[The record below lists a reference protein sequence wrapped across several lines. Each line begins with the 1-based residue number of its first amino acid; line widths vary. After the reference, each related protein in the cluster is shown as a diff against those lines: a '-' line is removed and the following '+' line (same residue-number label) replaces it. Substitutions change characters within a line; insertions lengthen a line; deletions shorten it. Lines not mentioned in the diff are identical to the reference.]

1 MIVEK
6 IFLIIGWIAIS
17 PVVLRDCV
25 IKGFKWIVRKIKR
38 S

>member
-6 IFLIIGWIAIS
+6 IFLVIGWIAIS

-25 IKGFKWIVRKIKR
+25 VQGFKWIVRKIKR